1 MRAAHQQ
8 VQTADSKQDLLLCAP
23 DEIRTHTVY
32 QLVIVAVRR
41 LLARFLMGNKPER
54 LEKPVGQIYG
64 ITYQVIPS
72 IWIPRRQI
80 S

>member
-1 MRAAHQQ
+1 
-8 VQTADSKQDLLLCAP
+8 
-23 DEIRTHTVY
+23 
-32 QLVIVAVRR
+32 

>member
-1 MRAAHQQ
+1 MAARKPNSQSFFWRFA
-8 VQTADSKQDLLLCAP
+8 TCAR

-41 LLARFLMGNKPER
+41 LPAGFLTGNKSER

-64 ITYQVIPS
+64 ITYQVIAS